1 MAIGS
6 CFQARPSGIVGAGWP
21 QGQTVPG
28 NSGPLL
34 PWRWETLTPASPA
47 CAVALRSGGAGW
59 AAAQH
64 LEPPWSLLDRSA
76 LESPQDPADRRTRIP
91 GEVGQAA
98 PGVRAQGSRPQSNK
112 PGSEGG
118 HYRSPG
124 LNWGS
129 ARSSA
134 PPPGCKA
141 AAEALS
147 GGTGACRVEPG
158 SAPPLRVRGGVATGQ
173 TGAAGQGQDRHRE
186 ETGARP

>member
-1 MAIGS
+1 MAPRTDGS
-6 CFQARPSGIVGAGWP
+6 
-21 QGQTVPG
+21 G
-28 NSGPLL
+28 NSGPPL
-34 PWRWETLTPASPA
+34 PWRWETLTPATPA
-47 CAVALRSGGAGW
+47 RAVALRSGGAGG

-64 LEPPWSLLDRSA
+64 LEPPWSLPDPGA

-98 PGVRAQGSRPQSNK
+98 RGARAQGARPQSNK
-112 PGSEGG
+112 PGLEGG
-118 HYRSPG
+118 HCRSPG
-124 LNWGS
+124 LSPGS

-158 SAPPLRVRGGVATGQ
+158 SAPPLRVRGGGSDGPDRGCGSGTGETPRGDRSATS
-173 TGAAGQGQDRHRE
+173 TFAGRRE
-186 ETGARP
+186 RV